1 MRACDRLLDYV
12 KIHTTSDEESGSTP
26 STKHQFDLAERL
38 VDEMRALGIKD
49 AAVDEHCYVTGHIP
63 ASSGCEK
70 APKIGFIA
78 HLDTSPDC
86 SGENVRPVI
95 HENYDGSDV
104 YLGNGRTLSTALF
117 PHLASL
123 KGRTLITTDGST
135 LLGADDKAGIAEIM
149 TMAEKVLTEDILHGE
164 ICIAFTP
171 DEEIG
176 HGAELLDIEKFGAEF
191 AYTVDGGPES
201 EIKYENFNAAKAAFK
216 IKGVSVH
223 PGEAKNRMINAA
235 LVACEIAS
243 MLPSAETPA
252 LTEKREGF
260 YHLTDISGN
269 VEFAE
274 VTFIVR
280 DHDAGLFAAKLETL
294 RRIEKT
300 LNEKYASGTVLLT
313 VTEQYRNMIEKILPH
328 MHIVENAKKSIS
340 GEGLKPLDVPVR
352 GGTDGAM
359 LSFRGLPCPNL
370 GTGGYAFHGPF
381 EHITAEGMDTVVK
394 ILCSIVQSY
403 SS

>member
-1 MRACDRLLDYV
+1 
-12 KIHTTSDEESGSTP
+12 
-26 STKHQFDLAERL
+26 
-38 VDEMRALGIKD
+38 
-49 AAVDEHCYVTGHIP
+49 
-63 ASSGCEK
+63 
-70 APKIGFIA
+70 
-78 HLDTSPDC
+78 
-86 SGENVRPVI
+86 
-95 HENYDGSDV
+95 
-104 YLGNGRTLSTALF
+104 
-117 PHLASL
+117 
-123 KGRTLITTDGST
+123 
-135 LLGADDKAGIAEIM
+135 
-149 TMAEKVLTEDILHGE
+149 
-164 ICIAFTP
+164 
-171 DEEIG
+171 
-176 HGAELLDIEKFGAEF
+176 
-191 AYTVDGGPES
+191 
-201 EIKYENFNAAKAAFK
+201 
-216 IKGVSVH
+216 
-223 PGEAKNRMINAA
+223 
-235 LVACEIAS
+235 